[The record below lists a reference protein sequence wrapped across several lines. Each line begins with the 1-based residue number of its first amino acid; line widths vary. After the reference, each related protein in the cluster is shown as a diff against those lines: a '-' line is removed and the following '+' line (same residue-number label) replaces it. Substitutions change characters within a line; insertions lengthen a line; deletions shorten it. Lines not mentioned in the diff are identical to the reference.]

1 MKKFFVKI
9 FFVAFATGLWAQP
22 SITYNGEFILSFVQ
36 ATDAGQKV
44 NSLPRF
50 TCFFHSGMQ
59 THQDLG
65 KAFGFFSGVN
75 IRNIGFITVQDSLKL
90 KRRSYSLGIPLA
102 VKLGNVKKHY
112 YFFGGAEYEMLFH
125 YKEKQF
131 IDGVKRAKQT
141 EWFSDKVNTFI
152 PSVLGGIQFPTGLQ
166 VMVKYYLNDFMNK
179 NYSTT
184 IAGVNTYPYRNFNS
198 RIFYISVC
206 SNIRWPDV
214 QEIKKKA
221 QPVPSE
227 TNNI

>member
-1 MKKFFVKI
+1 MKKSII
-9 FFVAFATGLWAQP
+9 FQILSFLAIGSLAQP

-36 ATDAGQKV
+36 ATEAGQKI

-59 THQDLG
+59 AHQDLG

-75 IRNIGFITVQDSLKL
+75 VRNIGFITVQDSLKL

-102 VKLGNVKKHY
+102 VKLGNIKKHY

-131 IDGVKRAKQT
+131 IDGVKRSKQT

-166 VMVKYYLNDFMNK
+166 VMFKYYLNDFMNK
-179 NYSTT
+179 DYSSMVG
-184 IAGVNTYPYRNFNS
+184 GVKTYPYKNFDS
-198 RIFYISVC
+198 KIFYISVC

-221 QPVPSE
+221 QPKPSE
-227 TNNI
+227 TNSI